1 MISGGYNNLST
12 KLRWKYLLSRE
23 NVEALFADA
32 CRMIL
37 AQSSVHRGSHVYRF
51 PQPQTQYFTQSVL
64 LSLGDRTLSWNQNS
78 PSSCLSPARLNQ
90 SCRYSAVSEDFVPAQ
105 PGKPF
110 HYYYYYTVHSHYSC
124 QSKSQLPFSGSSW
137 TLFHLLKQT
146 NKNPNRNK
154 KKPHQTIFA
163 FKSCCMHFFKK
174 ILLKI
179 KNQL

>member
-1 MISGGYNNLST
+1 MKIFAF
-12 KLRWKYLLSRE
+12 RE

-37 AQSSVHRGSHVYRF
+37 AQSSVHRGSYVYRF

-110 HYYYYYTVHSHYSC
+110 PYYYYYYTVHSHYSC
-124 QSKSQLPFSGSSW
+124 QSKSQLPFSGISW

-146 NKNPNRNK
+146 NKNPNQNK
-154 KKPHQTIFA
+154 KSPTKPFLPLSPVACIFLK
-163 FKSCCMHFFKK
+163 KSYSK
-174 ILLKI
+174 
-179 KNQL
+179 